1 MRVAPTAPTA
11 HADDFSAI
19 IADIQAEETA
29 AATAFTTEATYGD
42 TPAGLTQLFIGLD
55 DDPLG
60 VPNDLEVG
68 TVDALTGATVIPASD
83 FEISFATPASL
94 TAAVTEANTFYVA
107 GNTLATTILSFP
119 STDYADTALDN
130 ALSTIDQWILPTRFS
145 SSPIWH
151 TRSSQSW
158 PAIRGR
164 RWPRRTVAPGRR

>member
-1 MRVAPTAPTA
+1 MGHESSRAVALGLGAAVGAFAAAAMMSAATAPTA

-55 DDPLG
+55 DDLLG

-94 TAAVTEANTFYVA
+94 T
-107 GNTLATTILSFP
+107 P
-119 STDYADTALDN
+119 
-130 ALSTIDQWILPTRFS
+130 P
-145 SSPIWH
+145 
-151 TRSSQSW
+151 
-158 PAIRGR
+158 
-164 RWPRRTVAPGRR
+164 